1 MRNEKACV
9 IMIGNSHIDPVWLW
23 RDREGLQEVKA
34 TFSSVLDRMEE
45 FEEFQFTG
53 SSAAFYAWLQK
64 YCPAVFAII
73 SERVREGR
81 WHLAG
86 GWWVEPDMNIPG
98 GESMV
103 RQGLYGQRFFREAF
117 GKTAETAYLV
127 DSFGHS
133 AGLAKI
139 FRGQNLQG
147 FVFMRP
153 QPNEIQLPSPLFLWE
168 DEEGSGVKALQIQGE
183 YCAWTKRSIVDN
195 LTQSLAAMGEHQ
207 ITSMPVFYGVGNHGG
222 GPTIENIKAIR
233 ELKKENPGL
242 SMENGSLDAFFQEV
256 QAQPL
261 PVYRGELEGCF
272 PGCYTADSE
281 IKRLCRLSEELLAKA
296 ETLSALAVE
305 LGFTYPARELREAW
319 QLLLFQQF
327 HDTMAGTA
335 RKEARDDACD
345 DMRRCLSIGR
355 EVIGGALQAVSAAV
369 DTRGDGAPLLL
380 VNTCDSPFEGVV
392 DADIYWRS
400 KHPLRL
406 KNAEGEEIPY
416 DFSTRDLVSP
426 EARKHLVFRA
436 IVPALGYA
444 VYRMIPEAAQISME
458 SMACE
463 KHVLENRFI
472 RIAFD
477 DATGCPRRLFNK
489 QSGRELLNGPASLAV
504 YEDRRDTW
512 GAKGE
517 IGPCLGTYKL
527 VDLAVIEEGNVR
539 TSLRARLAFGKSE
552 ASLIWSL
559 AKEDPFFML
568 DAQLDNHETFAMTS
582 LRYPFGDLFSTVIA
596 EGPYS
601 EQERPY
607 SLQGERHC
615 QRYCDLLGDAGS
627 LLIVNEV
634 KYGYRVFDHFY
645 EVLVSRSPIHAFG
658 SGEVPQTGRDY
669 AFSDQ
674 GPQRFSLQLWPH
686 GHEMDRLGRVRA
698 AQRFHRPVEVLCDI
712 RHEGSETLRRFS
724 FLSREGLEGVMIH
737 LVKQGE
743 EGGLVFR
750 LQNMTGAQSAG
761 SIVCGGKQYA
771 VACGPHQL
779 MTVRVSPQGEC
790 RATNLLELD

>member
-1 MRNEKACV
+1 MQDKKASV

-23 RDREGLQEVKA
+23 REREGLQEIKA

-64 YCPAVFAII
+64 YCPAVFAKIA
-73 SERVREGR
+73 ERVREGR

-103 RQGLYGQRFFREAF
+103 RQGLYGQRFFKEAF
-117 GKTAETAYLV
+117 GKMAETAYLV

-139 FRGQNLQG
+139 FRGQTLQG

-153 QPNEIQLPSPLFLWE
+153 QPHEIGLPSPLFLWE
-168 DEEGSGVKALQIQGE
+168 DEDGSRVKALQIQGE
-183 YCAWTKRSIVDN
+183 YCAWTRRSIVDN
-195 LTQSLAAMGEHQ
+195 LNKSLTAIQEHQ

-233 ELKKENPGL
+233 ELKKEHPEL
-242 SMENGSLDAFFQEV
+242 SMENGSLDAYFQQVSE
-256 QAQPL
+256 QPL
-261 PVYRGELEGCF
+261 PIYQGELEGCF
-272 PGCYTADSE
+272 PGCYTVDSE
-281 IKRLCRLSEELLAKA
+281 IKRLCRLSEELLVKA
-296 ETLSALAVE
+296 ETLSAMAME
-305 LGFTYPARELREAW
+305 LGFVYPARELREAW

-355 EVIGGALQAVSAAV
+355 EVIGGALQAASAAI

-380 VNTCDSPFEGVV
+380 VNTCDAPFEGVV

-400 KHPLRL
+400 KHPMRL

-416 DFSTRDLVSP
+416 DFSSRDIVSP
-426 EARKHLVFRA
+426 DTRKHLVFRA
-436 IVPALGYA
+436 SVPAFGCA
-444 VYRMIPEAAQISME
+444 VYRMIPEAAQIPME

-463 KHVLENRFI
+463 KHVLENRFL
-472 RIAFD
+472 RIEFD
-477 DATGCPRRLFNK
+477 DATGCPRQLYNK
-489 QSGRELLNGPASLAV
+489 QSGQELLNGPASLIV

-527 VDLAVIEEGNVR
+527 MDMAVIEEGNIR

-559 AKEDPFFML
+559 AKDDPFFTL
-568 DAQLDNHETFAMTS
+568 DAHLDNHETLSMTS
-582 LRYPFGDLFSTVIA
+582 LRFPFGNMFSTVIA

-615 QRYCDLLGDAGS
+615 QRYCDLLGEDSS
-627 LLIVNEV
+627 LLIVNEA
-634 KYGYRVFDHFY
+634 KYGYRVFEQSY
-645 EVLVSRSPIHAFG
+645 EILISRSPIHAFG
-658 SGEVPQTGRDY
+658 SCEVPQKNHDY
-669 AFSDQ
+669 TFCDQ
-674 GPQRFSLQLWPH
+674 GLQRFSLQLRPH
-686 GHEMDRLGRVRA
+686 GLDMDRLDRA
-698 AQRFHRPVEVLCDI
+698 RSAQRFHRPVEVLCDSQ
-712 RHEGSETLRRFS
+712 HEGGETLRRFS
-724 FLSREGLEGVMIH
+724 FLSTEGLAGVMIH

-743 EGGLVFR
+743 EEGLVFR
-750 LQNMTGAQSAG
+750 LQNMTGIQNDG
-761 SIVCGGKQYA
+761 VIVCGRKQHPISCAPY
-771 VACGPHQL
+771 QL
-779 MTVRVSPQGEC
+779 MTVRISPQGEC
-790 RATNLLELD
+790 QTINLLELN